1 MTVSHQDTLKHI
13 PKHMKVN
20 NMKELCQY
28 AEKKRKARKHH
39 HIEMV
44 MLYGTCSGMGNRRY
58 KLPQKQ
64 VFRKKFYTN

>member
-1 MTVSHQDTLKHI
+1 
-13 PKHMKVN
+13 MKVN